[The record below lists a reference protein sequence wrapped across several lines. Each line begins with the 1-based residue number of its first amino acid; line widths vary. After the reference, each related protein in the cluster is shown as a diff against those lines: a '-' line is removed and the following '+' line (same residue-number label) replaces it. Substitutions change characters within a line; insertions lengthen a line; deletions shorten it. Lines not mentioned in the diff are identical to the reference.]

1 MKERYHYSDI
11 GINSR
16 LDTIQAAILSVKLK
30 YLDRFNE
37 ARRAA
42 ADFYDESLSG
52 CNQIIVPERVPY
64 SSHIFHQ
71 YTIRVKNG
79 KRNALRDF
87 LTAAGIPSMIY
98 YPGPL
103 HMQEAYRFL
112 GYKESDFPI
121 TSELCREVLSL
132 PMHSDMEQ
140 EQLNYI
146 VLNVLKFFEKQ

>member
-1 MKERYHYSDI
+1 
-11 GINSR
+11 
-16 LDTIQAAILSVKLK
+16 
-30 YLDRFNE
+30 
-37 ARRAA
+37 
-42 ADFYDESLSG
+42 
-52 CNQIIVPERVPY
+52 
-64 SSHIFHQ
+64 
-71 YTIRVKNG
+71 
-79 KRNALRDF
+79 
-87 LTAAGIPSMIY
+87 MIY